1 MNSIIFLKENIY
13 IHTHT
18 YFVIALSTKT
28 PKKCRCIIFSETIST
43 MFAYK
48 HLLINR
54 EEKKSVY
61 RSNAFDIITKNI
73 FDVARVITQI
83 APLSEHTFVPIN
95 LSEF

>member
-1 MNSIIFLKENIY
+1 
-13 IHTHT
+13 
-18 YFVIALSTKT
+18 
-28 PKKCRCIIFSETIST
+28 

-54 EEKKSVY
+54 EKKSVY

-83 APLSEHTFVPIN
+83 APLREHTFVPIN